1 MLRDDKVRLQSGPLP
16 RGGARLGLTAAM
28 RFWARPFAR
37 RVTGYGTDLRRG
49 GAIARKRS
57 DQAFGIADCTF
68 SASIVPASAS
78 AAMAQKASPPA
89 RPYSQPASG
98 VSRPKGNAVP
108 IAA

>member
-1 MLRDDKVRLQSGPLP
+1 MLRDDKVRRQSGPLP

-28 RFWARPFAR
+28 RFWARPLLDVSQ
-37 RVTGYGTDLRRG
+37 VTAQDLRRG

-68 SASIVPASAS
+68 NASIVPASAS